1 MISHGHGELFCLIY
15 GSTEVTYR
23 VISAMLHYDGEA
35 ARYDATRQHGP
46 LGSLSRPA
54 G

>member
-1 MISHGHGELFCLIY
+1 MTTVSFSASYTDLPKSLI
-15 GSTEVTYR
+15 G